1 MVEINML
8 QNNNNFRS
16 RLSFV
21 AGALCVVILSGC
33 QSTPRMLEDKAFW
46 EAKVEQRARDRW
58 QALIDRRYSDA
69 YKYFSE
75 PSRQGL
81 SLEQFE
87 RQMKTIEPKAVSVR
101 TVKCAAEQ
109 CAATLDVTMEYSVPR
124 IGKRQMPLP
133 VDEVWVASNNEAFLV
148 RR

>member
-1 MVEINML
+1 ML
-8 QNNNNFRS
+8 QNNNNHRFA
-16 RLSFV
+16 LSLV
-21 AGALCVVILSGC
+21 LVTICSISLSAC
-33 QSTPRMLEDKAFW
+33 QTAPKMSEDKALW
-46 EAKVEQRARDRW
+46 ETKVEQRARDRW
-58 QALIDRRYSDA
+58 QALIDRRYADA

-81 SLEQFE
+81 SFDQFE
-87 RQMKTIEPKAVSVR
+87 RQMKAIEPKAVSVR
-101 TVKCAAEQ
+101 SVKCTAEQ

>member
-1 MVEINML
+1 ML
-8 QNNNNFRS
+8 RNNNRTPAAA
-16 RLSFV
+16 LLLAVIGV
-21 AGALCVVILSGC
+21 ALLAAC
-33 QSTPRMLEDKAFW
+33 QTAPKMSDDKAFW

-58 QALIDRRYSDA
+58 QALIDRRYADA

-87 RQMKTIEPKAVSVR
+87 RQMKAIEPKTVSVR

-133 VDEVWVASNNEAFLV
+133 VDEVWVANNNEVFLV

>member
-1 MVEINML
+1 ML
-8 QNNNNFRS
+8 QNNNIAKFAT
-16 RLSFV
+16 RLVLASACAIFLT
-21 AGALCVVILSGC
+21 AC
-33 QSTPRMLEDKAFW
+33 QTAPKMSDDKAFW

-58 QALIDRRYSDA
+58 QALIDRRYADA
-69 YKYFSE
+69 YKYYSE

-81 SLEQFE
+81 SFDQFE
-87 RQMKTIEPKAVSVR
+87 RQMKAIEPKAVSVR
-101 TVKCAAEQ
+101 SVKCTAEQ

-133 VDEVWVASNNEAFLV
+133 VDEVWVASNNEVFLV